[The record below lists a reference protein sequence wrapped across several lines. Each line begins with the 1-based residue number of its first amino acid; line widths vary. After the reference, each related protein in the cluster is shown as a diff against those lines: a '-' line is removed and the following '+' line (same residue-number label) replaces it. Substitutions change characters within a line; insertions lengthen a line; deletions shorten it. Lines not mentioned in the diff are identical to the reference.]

1 MRITS
6 ILLITILLISFCC
19 ENKNNISNDLIQ
31 PDKMRVILWD
41 VIKAEAMATEL
52 VRRDSNRNFMEET
65 AVLQKNIFAIHK
77 ISKES
82 FQKSFNF
89 YTSRPAIMS
98 VLMDSLTNKAY
109 QSRPQV
115 KPVMPVLTDSI

>member
-6 ILLITILLISFCC
+6 ILLITILLISFSC

-41 VIKAEAMATEL
+41 VIKAEAMATEF

>member
-1 MRITS
+1 
-6 ILLITILLISFCC
+6 
-19 ENKNNISNDLIQ
+19 
-31 PDKMRVILWD
+31 
-41 VIKAEAMATEL
+41 MATEL

>member
-6 ILLITILLISFCC
+6 ILLITILLISFSC